1 MFVKFL
7 TINTF
12 ISIIYFFSIAIVS
25 AEDNSLVI
33 EIDNP
38 KFSEKGLNDKTY
50 EIKAKKGLKSDL
62 ELELFTVEGKFKS
75 DSEGRWIY
83 LEADK
88 GNYNQLTN
96 FIELERNIK
105 FYTNDGEIIESN
117 YATFDMIND
126 VVILKDDIIHGV
138 SEGLI
143 SADNST
149 ISNNFNNFEYEGSVS
164 TTLIVK
170 D

>member
-75 DSEGRWIY
+75 DSEGRCIY